1 MSVFSAKRLENKTV
15 LVTGASAG
23 IGEATAILF
32 AKVSDLRIELA
43 NTSWSS
49 QSGQQAGA
57 NVIITARRQ
66 EALSNVLELLK
77 SAHREA
83 QVGAGGKFAAVTL
96 DVSNR
101 EEVKNLWTKV
111 PEDLREVDILV
122 NNAGFVKGVEK
133 VGEIS
138 DHDIDDMIATNVI
151 GLISVTQLL
160 VKDFKARGTG
170 TRSSIDPFQNFTFDS
185 QVISSILGL
194 LLDENRTRE
203 AAEWGLENPLWKGRI
218 RVIEKE
224 SSGVVILL
232 EDGQT
237 GAPFARAPY
246 SDQSTVQPVLD
257 SSRYFVL
264 RVQDPNT
271 GSKAYIGIGFTDRA
285 ESFDFSGCLASVL
298 IKDLMVIVIDVA
310 LQDYIKRKNAPAK
323 LEEAATTS
331 TAPKVD
337 YSLKEGQTFRINIPG
352 KKTSG
357 TSSPAPAQSS
367 ASTSSGGPIP
377 LLPPPPG
384 GLRK

>member
-1 MSVFSAKRLENKTV
+1 MSLFDADDEVESV
-15 LVTGASAG
+15 LFV
-23 IGEATAILF
+23 
-32 AKVSDLRIELA
+32 
-43 NTSWSS
+43 
-49 QSGQQAGA
+49 
-57 NVIITARRQ
+57 
-66 EALSNVLELLK
+66 
-77 SAHREA
+77 HRE
-83 QVGAGGKFAAVTL
+83 
-96 DVSNR
+96 
-101 EEVKNLWTKV
+101 
-111 PEDLREVDILV
+111 
-122 NNAGFVKGVEK
+122 
-133 VGEIS
+133 
-138 DHDIDDMIATNVI
+138 
-151 GLISVTQLL
+151 ISVYR
-160 VKDFKARGTG
+160 VPPMESMDGYK
-170 TRSSIDPFQNFTFDS
+170 
-185 QVISSILGL
+185 
-194 LLDENRTRE
+194 

-285 ESFDFSGCLASVL
+285 ESFDFN
-298 IKDLMVIVIDVA
+298 VA

-323 LEEAATTS
+323 LEEAAMTS

>member
-1 MSVFSAKRLENKTV
+1 
-15 LVTGASAG
+15 
-23 IGEATAILF
+23 
-32 AKVSDLRIELA
+32 
-43 NTSWSS
+43 
-49 QSGQQAGA
+49 
-57 NVIITARRQ
+57 
-66 EALSNVLELLK
+66 
-77 SAHREA
+77 
-83 QVGAGGKFAAVTL
+83 
-96 DVSNR
+96 
-101 EEVKNLWTKV
+101 
-111 PEDLREVDILV
+111 
-122 NNAGFVKGVEK
+122 
-133 VGEIS
+133 
-138 DHDIDDMIATNVI
+138 
-151 GLISVTQLL
+151 
-160 VKDFKARGTG
+160 
-170 TRSSIDPFQNFTFDS
+170 
-185 QVISSILGL
+185 
-194 LLDENRTRE
+194 
-203 AAEWGLENPLWKGRI
+203 WGLENPLWKGRI

>member
-1 MSVFSAKRLENKTV
+1 MSLFDADDEVESV
-15 LVTGASAG
+15 LFV
-23 IGEATAILF
+23 
-32 AKVSDLRIELA
+32 
-43 NTSWSS
+43 
-49 QSGQQAGA
+49 
-57 NVIITARRQ
+57 
-66 EALSNVLELLK
+66 
-77 SAHREA
+77 HRE
-83 QVGAGGKFAAVTL
+83 
-96 DVSNR
+96 
-101 EEVKNLWTKV
+101 
-111 PEDLREVDILV
+111 
-122 NNAGFVKGVEK
+122 
-133 VGEIS
+133 
-138 DHDIDDMIATNVI
+138 
-151 GLISVTQLL
+151 ISVYR
-160 VKDFKARGTG
+160 VPPMESMDGYK
-170 TRSSIDPFQNFTFDS
+170 
-185 QVISSILGL
+185 
-194 LLDENRTRE
+194 

-285 ESFDFSGCLASVL
+285 ESFDFN
-298 IKDLMVIVIDVA
+298 VA